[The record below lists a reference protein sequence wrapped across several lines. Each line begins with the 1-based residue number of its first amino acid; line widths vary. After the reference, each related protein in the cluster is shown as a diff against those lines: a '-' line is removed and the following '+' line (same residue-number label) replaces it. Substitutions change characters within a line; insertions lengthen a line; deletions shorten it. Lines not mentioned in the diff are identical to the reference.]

1 MAAKPSFDIGDKTKV
16 RSPPARPPRP
26 PRPPP
31 ARAPALLA
39 LLLLG
44 RWIQKLP
51 DKGVQRPGRPAPPR
65 TGAAAD
71 RPAPPFGRPQVRV
84 WWPPTS
90 AQGAAEFSGMFWP
103 AETAGKSEKGQVDL
117 KYDNNAIRKAE
128 LVHLQPPEGDVP
140 VKFGKEVEPLV
151 AGEFCEVFNNSK
163 QDPGSWVVKIKKLLP
178 DGKYVCKSPFHDT
191 APEPYA
197 QGLLRRLRIH
207 KNGGWHCLDPS
218 QVWKDGAVSSPMEMK
233 TIAEAALMAMIGK
246 KAAPNGAAPAPAAP
260 PALAAAKKR
269 KALEPAEATTSGAGK
284 PVRTRK
290 KRKPKR
296 DPNKPKR
303 PKNSYLIF
311 LERHRSILR
320 EKHPEKGIKE
330 ITSMLAEQ
338 WKTVSAA
345 EKASCEA
352 EAEKLRLSYATD
364 MKAYKESLPP
374 SAALLAK
381 GGRKGRLKKPRSAWI
396 LFLQEGHEKA
406 AASAD
411 KGERLQEVAPRMG
424 KLWQS
429 MSDED
434 KEPYV
439 KRAEEERAKYLVLK
453 KEYDEKVAEEL
464 EARPPALATVVAP
477 APSGTGQLSLSPR
490 AAPAAAPS
498 PAVPSSR
505 DVTAHIDEIKK
516 KIKSKYI
523 EDAFYMVV
531 DYLRPGTEHCDRTAK
546 AAFTFI
552 VDTKRS
558 DVKAFMVHTFGL
570 AKAKELEKAEK

>member
-1 MAAKPSFDIGDKTKV
+1 
-16 RSPPARPPRP
+16 
-26 PRPPP
+26 
-31 ARAPALLA
+31 
-39 LLLLG
+39 
-44 RWIQKLP
+44 
-51 DKGVQRPGRPAPPR
+51 
-65 TGAAAD
+65 
-71 RPAPPFGRPQVRV
+71 
-84 WWPPTS
+84 
-90 AQGAAEFSGMFWP
+90 MFWP
-103 AETAGKSEKGQVDL
+103 AEVAGKPEKGEVDL

-140 VKFGKEVEPLV
+140 VKFGKEVESLA

-218 QVWKDGAVSSPMEMK
+218 QAWKDGAVSSPMEMK
-233 TIAEAALMAMIGK
+233 TITEAALMVMIGK
-246 KAAPNGAAPAPAAP
+246 KAAPSGAAPAPAPPP

-269 KALEPAEATTSGAGK
+269 KALEPAEATTSGAGGK
-284 PVRTRK
+284 PVKTRK

-320 EKHPEKGIKE
+320 EKHPEKGIKV

-352 EAEKLRLSYATD
+352 EAEKLRLSYTMD
-364 MKAYKESLPP
+364 IKAYKESLPP

-381 GGRKGRLKKPRSAWI
+381 GGKKGRLKKPRSAWI

-429 MSDED
+429 MSDKD

-464 EARPPALATVVAP
+464 EARPPPALAAVVAP
-477 APSGTGQLSLSPR
+477 APSGTGQLSLSLRPFTRPVTVNAPPPGVPVDQYIEKNWAAFSQIKLEPQPGFEGMFAGGDIYPHPELASGPR
-490 AAPAAAPS
+490 AATPAMGAAAPS

-505 DVTAHIDEIKK
+505 DVTAHIGEIKK

-546 AAFTFI
+546 AAFRFI
-552 VDTKRS
+552 VDTKRA

-570 AKAKELEKAEK
+570 AKAKELEKAK